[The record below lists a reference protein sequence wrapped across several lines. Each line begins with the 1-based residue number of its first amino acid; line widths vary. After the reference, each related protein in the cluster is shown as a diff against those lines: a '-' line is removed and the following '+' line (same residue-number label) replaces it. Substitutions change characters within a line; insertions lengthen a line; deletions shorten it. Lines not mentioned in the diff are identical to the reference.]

1 MGDQLYGQWLSAST
15 SEANWRNA
23 AKYAVTDEQ
32 RKECLNRAAEY
43 AATASKLRKQLDE
56 RTHGR
61 PE

>member
-15 SEANWRNA
+15 DEANWRNA
-23 AKYAVTDEQ
+23 AKHAVTDKQ

-43 AATASKLRKQLDE
+43 AGTASELRKQLDE
-56 RTHGR
+56 RALGR